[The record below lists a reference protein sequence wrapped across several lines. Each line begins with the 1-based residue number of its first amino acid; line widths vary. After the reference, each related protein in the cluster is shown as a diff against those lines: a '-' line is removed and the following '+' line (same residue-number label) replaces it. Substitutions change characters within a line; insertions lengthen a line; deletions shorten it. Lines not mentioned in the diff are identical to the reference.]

1 MPPDAKE
8 RFPFL
13 AQGNPPPT
21 APHPVVRRDAGNLP
35 FSHLGKDEKQPD
47 VCTWRFFFF
56 VCFLTTGL
64 RIRFIPAGVK
74 RIVTTNAGGPE
85 ELLPPPRKRHDW
97 PAMMRRATFVPISAS
112 LIRPLKMGHAQDP
125 ARVAAADPSPPV
137 AASASHLPS
146 NPSNDH
152 THVASAKPLP
162 PLRSPDCPLASD
174 PLEAASGP
182 APLAASGSPLPSD
195 TFAAAR
201 AEIQH
206 WWGLH
211 QSGCISAD
219 EYRNVKIKILAKVGI

>member
-1 MPPDAKE
+1 MKNN
-8 RFPFL
+8 RTCVFR
-13 AQGNPPPT
+13 
-21 APHPVVRRDAGNLP
+21 V
-35 FSHLGKDEKQPD
+35 S
-47 VCTWRFFFF
+47 FF
-56 VCFLTTGL
+56 VCVLTTGL
-64 RIRFIPAGVK
+64 RERFIPAGVK

-85 ELLPPPRKRHDW
+85 EFLPAPRKRRDW

-112 LIRPLKMGHAQDP
+112 LVRPLKMGHAQDP
-125 ARVAAADPSPPV
+125 ARVAAADPPPPV
-137 AASASHLPS
+137 AASGSHLPS
-146 NPSNDH
+146 NQSNDNAR
-152 THVASAKPLP
+152 VASAKPLP

-182 APLAASGSPLPSD
+182 APLAASSSPLPSG